1 MHSIPFRKLTSEGVI
16 NWDLLSSGSFSST
29 FGRNLSS
36 SSAGKAGFS
45 FGLEVSGMMLKR
57 SNLEFYFDKLLNN
70 DAWKR
75 DKLIQVINLQYFYFK
90 AYVWINAFLLT
101 ININMPLLIKL
112 VLRLIPLRVA
122 CPAISE
128 EIMTNRQR

>member
-1 MHSIPFRKLTSEGVI
+1 MYFPFIFYIQCIFVSCRKLTREGVV

-75 DKLIQVINLQYFYFK
+75 DKLIQVISLQHFY
-90 AYVWINAFLLT
+90 
-101 ININMPLLIKL
+101 
-112 VLRLIPLRVA
+112 
-122 CPAISE
+122 SE
-128 EIMTNRQR
+128 GYDF

>member
-1 MHSIPFRKLTSEGVI
+1 MHSIPCRKFTSEGVI

-57 SNLEFYFDKLLNN
+57 SNLEFYFDKLLDD

-75 DKLIQVINLQYFYFK
+75 DKLIQVMRRKYFHSK
-90 AYVWINAFLLT
+90 AENG
-101 ININMPLLIKL
+101 
-112 VLRLIPLRVA
+112 
-122 CPAISE
+122 
-128 EIMTNRQR
+128 

>member
-1 MHSIPFRKLTSEGVI
+1 MNSIPCRNLTSEGVI

-29 FGRNLSS
+29 FGRNLSY

-75 DKLIQVINLQYFYFK
+75 HKLIQVISLQHFIQKVMF
-90 AYVWINAFLLT
+90 VN
-101 ININMPLLIKL
+101 NSS
-112 VLRLIPLRVA
+112 R
-122 CPAISE
+122 
-128 EIMTNRQR
+128 

>member
-1 MHSIPFRKLTSEGVI
+1 MHSITCRKLTSEGVI

-75 DKLIQVINLQYFYFK
+75 DKLIQVINLQYFILK
-90 AYVWINAFLLT
+90 LIFLS
-101 ININMPLLIKL
+101 ND
-112 VLRLIPLRVA
+112 
-122 CPAISE
+122 
-128 EIMTNRQR
+128 